1 MVSME
6 RKRIFNLAMWVLAL
20 LIINII
26 WSNVASNKA
35 SQQLNDQGFEFQEDR
50 DVSLQAVFGSDSE
63 LPVTITSEFVHRDDP
78 SRQANV
84 SWRLIDASGNVV
96 LNWVGSTNE
105 AVSIDAELPPGEYTL
120 NTTVEENIIAI
131 QYLDVAPFA
140 PIATMG
146 HILLSSLL
154 VVLAFGESI
163 VRTFITNRMEQSGGK
178 ENKPKEFRKARIGMP
193 EVEGVSEAD
202 DSPWRDPITL

>member
-1 MVSME
+1 ME
-6 RKRIFNLAMWVLAL
+6 RKRMFNLVMWVVAL

-26 WSNVASNKA
+26 WANVASNEA
-35 SQQLNDQGFEFQEDR
+35 SQQLNDRGFEFQEDR

-78 SRQANV
+78 SLQANV

-96 LNWVGSTNE
+96 LNWVGSTNDI
-105 AVSIDAELPPGEYTL
+105 ASIDAELPPGEYTL

-131 QYLDVAPFA
+131 QYLNVAPFA
-140 PIATMG
+140 PIASMG

-154 VVLAFGESI
+154 VVLAFGEST
-163 VRTFITNRMEQSGGK
+163 VRALVAKRLEQSDAK

-193 EVEGVSEAD
+193 EVEGVNEAD

>member
-1 MVSME
+1 ME
-6 RKRIFNLAMWVLAL
+6 RKRIFNLAMWVVAL

-26 WSNVASNKA
+26 WANVASNEA
-35 SQQLNDQGFEFQEDR
+35 SQQLNDRGFEFQEDR

-105 AVSIDAELPPGEYTL
+105 AALVDAELPPGEYTL
-120 NTTVEENIIAI
+120 NTTVEENVIAI
-131 QYLDVAPFA
+131 QYLNVAPFA

-146 HILLSSLL
+146 HVLLSTLL

-163 VRTFITNRMEQSGGK
+163 VRTFITNRLEQSGGK

-193 EVEGVSEAD
+193 EVEGVNEAD

>member
-1 MVSME
+1 ME
-6 RKRIFNLAMWVLAL
+6 RKRMFNLGMWVVAL

-26 WSNVASNKA
+26 WANVATNEA
-35 SQQLNDQGFEFQEDR
+35 SQQLNDRGFEFQEDR

-78 SRQANV
+78 SLQANV
-84 SWRLIDASGNVV
+84 SWRLIDDSGNVV
-96 LNWVGSTNE
+96 LNWVGSTNDV
-105 AVSIDAELPPGEYTL
+105 ASIDAELPPGEYTL

-131 QYLDVAPFA
+131 QYLNVAPFA
-140 PIATMG
+140 PIASMG

-154 VVLAFGESI
+154 VVLAFCEST
-163 VRTFITNRMEQSGGK
+163 VRALVAKRLEQSDAK
-178 ENKPKEFRKARIGMP
+178 DNKPKEFKKARIGMP
-193 EVEGVSEAD
+193 EVEGVNEAD

>member
-1 MVSME
+1 ME
-6 RKRIFNLAMWVLAL
+6 RKRIFNLAMWVVAL

-26 WSNVASNKA
+26 WANVASNEA
-35 SQQLNDQGFEFQEDR
+35 SQQLNDRGFEFQEDR

-84 SWRLIDASGNVV
+84 SWRLIDASGNIV

-105 AVSIDAELPPGEYTL
+105 AVSINAELPPGEYTL
-120 NTTVEENIIAI
+120 NTTVEESVIAI
-131 QYLDVAPFA
+131 QYLNVAPFA
-140 PIATMG
+140 PIATIG
-146 HILLSSLL
+146 HVLLSTLL

-163 VRTFITNRMEQSGGK
+163 VRTFITNRLEQSGGK

>member
-1 MVSME
+1 ME
-6 RKRIFNLAMWVLAL
+6 RKRIFNFAMWVLAL

-131 QYLDVAPFA
+131 QYLNVAPFA

>member
-1 MVSME
+1 ME
-6 RKRIFNLAMWVLAL
+6 RKRIFNLAMWVVAL

-26 WSNVASNKA
+26 WANVASNKA
-35 SQQLNDQGFEFQEDR
+35 SQQLNDRGFEFQEDR
-50 DVSLQAVFGSDSE
+50 DVLLQAVFGSDSE

-78 SRQANV
+78 TRQANV

-105 AVSIDAELPPGEYTL
+105 AASIDAELPPGKYTL
-120 NTTVEENIIAI
+120 NTTVEENVVAI
-131 QYLDVAPFA
+131 QYLNVAPFA

-163 VRTFITNRMEQSGGK
+163 VRTFIAKRIEQSGTK

>member
-1 MVSME
+1 ME
-6 RKRIFNLAMWVLAL
+6 RKRIFNFATWVVAL

-26 WSNVASNKA
+26 WANVASNKA
-35 SQQLNDQGFEFQEDR
+35 SQQLNDRGFEFQQDR

-96 LNWVGSTNE
+96 LNWVGSTNQ
-105 AVSIDAELPPGEYTL
+105 AASIDAELPPGEYTL

-131 QYLDVAPFA
+131 QYLNVAPFA
-140 PIATMG
+140 PIATVG
-146 HILLSSLL
+146 HILLSFLL

>member
-1 MVSME
+1 MIDME
-6 RKRIFNLAMWVLAL
+6 RKRMFNLVMWVVAL

-26 WSNVASNKA
+26 WANVASNEA
-35 SQQLNDQGFEFQEDR
+35 SQQLNDRGFEFQEDR

-78 SRQANV
+78 SLQANV

-96 LNWVGSTNE
+96 LNWVGSTNDI
-105 AVSIDAELPPGEYTL
+105 ASIDAELPPGEYTL

-131 QYLDVAPFA
+131 QYLNVAPFA
-140 PIATMG
+140 PIASMG

-154 VVLAFGESI
+154 VVLAFGEST
-163 VRTFITNRMEQSGGK
+163 VRALFAKRLEQSDAK

-193 EVEGVSEAD
+193 EVEGVNEAD

>member
-1 MVSME
+1 MATME
-6 RKRIFNLAMWVLAL
+6 RKRIFNLAMWVVAL

-26 WSNVASNKA
+26 WANVASNEA
-35 SQQLNDQGFEFQEDR
+35 SQQLNDRGFEFEEDR

-63 LPVTITSEFVHRDDP
+63 LPVTITSEFVHRDEP

-105 AVSIDAELPPGEYTL
+105 AVSIDANLPPGEYTL
-120 NTTVEENIIAI
+120 NTTIEENIIAI
-131 QYLDVAPFA
+131 QYLNVAPFA

-146 HILLSSLL
+146 HVLLSTLL

-163 VRTFITNRMEQSGGK
+163 VRTFIAKRMKQSGGK

-193 EVEGVSEAD
+193 EVEGVNDAD
-202 DSPWRDPITL
+202 ESPWRDPITL

>member
-1 MVSME
+1 ME
-6 RKRIFNLAMWVLAL
+6 RKRILNLAMWVVAL

-131 QYLDVAPFA
+131 QYLNVAPFA

-193 EVEGVSEAD
+193 EVEGVNEAD

>member
-1 MVSME
+1 ME
-6 RKRIFNLAMWVLAL
+6 RKRIFNLAMWVVAL

-26 WSNVASNKA
+26 WANVASNEA
-35 SQQLNDQGFEFQEDR
+35 SQQLNDRGFEFQDDR

-78 SRQANV
+78 SRQANA

-120 NTTVEENIIAI
+120 NTTVEENVIAI
-131 QYLDVAPFA
+131 QYLNVAPFA

>member
-1 MVSME
+1 MY
-6 RKRIFNLAMWVLAL
+6 KR
-20 LIINII
+20 
-26 WSNVASNKA
+26 
-35 SQQLNDQGFEFQEDR
+35 QQEDR

-63 LPVTITSEFVHRDDP
+63 LPVTITSEFFHRDDP

-96 LNWVGSTNE
+96 LNWAGSTNE
-105 AVSIDAELPPGEYTL
+105 AASIDAELPPGEYTL

-140 PIATMG
+140 PIAAVG
-146 HILLSSLL
+146 HLLLSSLL

-163 VRTFITNRMEQSGGK
+163 VRTFIAKRMEQSDTK

-193 EVEGVSEAD
+193 EVEGVNEGD

>member
-1 MVSME
+1 ME
-6 RKRIFNLAMWVLAL
+6 RKRIFNLAMWVVAL

-26 WSNVASNKA
+26 WANVASNEA
-35 SQQLNDQGFEFQEDR
+35 SQQLNDRGFEFQEDR
-50 DVSLQAVFGSDSE
+50 GVSLQAVFGSDSE

-105 AVSIDAELPPGEYTL
+105 AASIDAELLPGEYTL
-120 NTTVEENIIAI
+120 NTTVEENVIAI
-131 QYLDVAPFA
+131 QYLNVTPFA

-146 HILLSSLL
+146 HVLLSTLL

-163 VRTFITNRMEQSGGK
+163 VRTFITNRLEQSGGK

>member
-1 MVSME
+1 ME
-6 RKRIFNLAMWVLAL
+6 RKRIFNLAMWVVAL

-26 WSNVASNKA
+26 WANVASNEA
-35 SQQLNDQGFEFQEDR
+35 SQQLNDRGFEFEEDR

-78 SRQANV
+78 SRQADV

-105 AVSIDAELPPGEYTL
+105 AVSIDANLPPGEYTL
-120 NTTVEENIIAI
+120 NTTIEENIIAI
-131 QYLDVAPFA
+131 QYLNVAPFA

-146 HILLSSLL
+146 HVLLSTLL

-163 VRTFITNRMEQSGGK
+163 VRTFIAKRMKQSGGK

-193 EVEGVSEAD
+193 EVEGVNDAD
-202 DSPWRDPITL
+202 ESPWRDPITL

>member
-1 MVSME
+1 MTTME
-6 RKRIFNLAMWVLAL
+6 RKRIFNLAMWVVAL

-26 WSNVASNKA
+26 WANVASNEA
-35 SQQLNDQGFEFQEDR
+35 SQQLNDRGFEFQEDR

-78 SRQANV
+78 SRLANV

-105 AVSIDAELPPGEYTL
+105 VATIDAELPPGEYTL
-120 NTTVEENIIAI
+120 NTTVEENVIAI
-131 QYLDVAPFA
+131 QYLNVAPFA
-140 PIATMG
+140 PIATIG
-146 HILLSSLL
+146 HVLLSTLL

-163 VRTFITNRMEQSGGK
+163 VRTFITNRLEQSGGK

>member
-6 RKRIFNLAMWVLAL
+6 RKRIFNLAMWVVAL

-26 WSNVASNKA
+26 WANVASNEA
-35 SQQLNDQGFEFQEDR
+35 SQQLNDRGFEFQDDR

-131 QYLDVAPFA
+131 QYLNVAPFA

>member
-1 MVSME
+1 ME
-6 RKRIFNLAMWVLAL
+6 RKRIFNFAMWVVAL

-26 WSNVASNKA
+26 WANVASNKA
-35 SQQLNDQGFEFQEDR
+35 SQQLNDEGFEFQEDR

-131 QYLDVAPFA
+131 QYLNVAPFA

-146 HILLSSLL
+146 HVLLSSLL

>member
-1 MVSME
+1 ME
-6 RKRIFNLAMWVLAL
+6 RKRIFNLAMWVVAL

-26 WSNVASNKA
+26 WANVASNEA
-35 SQQLNDQGFEFQEDR
+35 SQQLNDRGFEFQEDR

-105 AVSIDAELPPGEYTL
+105 VATIDAELPPGEYTL
-120 NTTVEENIIAI
+120 NTTVEENVIAI
-131 QYLDVAPFA
+131 QYLNVAPFA
-140 PIATMG
+140 PIATIG
-146 HILLSSLL
+146 HVLLSTLL

-163 VRTFITNRMEQSGGK
+163 VRTFITNRLEQSGGK

>member
-1 MVSME
+1 ME
-6 RKRIFNLAMWVLAL
+6 RKRILNLAMWVVAL

-131 QYLDVAPFA
+131 QYLNVAPFA

-154 VVLAFGESI
+154 IVLAFGESI
-163 VRTFITNRMEQSGGK
+163 IRTFITNRMEQSGGK

>member
-1 MVSME
+1 ME

-50 DVSLQAVFGSDSE
+50 DVSLQAVFGSDTE

-131 QYLDVAPFA
+131 QYLNVAPFA

-163 VRTFITNRMEQSGGK
+163 VRTFITNRMEQSGGR

>member
-1 MVSME
+1 ME
-6 RKRIFNLAMWVLAL
+6 RKRIFNLAMWVVAL

-26 WSNVASNKA
+26 WANVASNKA

-120 NTTVEENIIAI
+120 NTTVEENVIAI
-131 QYLDVAPFA
+131 QYLNVAPFA

>member
-1 MVSME
+1 MTME
-6 RKRIFNLAMWVLAL
+6 RKRIFNLAMWVVAL

-26 WSNVASNKA
+26 WANVASNKA
-35 SQQLNDQGFEFQEDR
+35 SQQLNDRGFEFQEDR

-105 AVSIDAELPPGEYTL
+105 AASIDAELPPGEYTL

-131 QYLDVAPFA
+131 QYLNVAPFA

-146 HILLSSLL
+146 HILLSFLL
-154 VVLAFGESI
+154 IVLAFGESV
-163 VRTFITNRMEQSGGK
+163 VRTFITKRMEHSGRK

>member
-1 MVSME
+1 ME
-6 RKRIFNLAMWVLAL
+6 RKRILNLAMWVVAL

-131 QYLDVAPFA
+131 QYLNVAPFA
-140 PIATMG
+140 PIATTG

-163 VRTFITNRMEQSGGK
+163 VRTSITNRMEQSGGK

-193 EVEGVSEAD
+193 EVEGVNDAD

>member
-1 MVSME
+1 ME
-6 RKRIFNLAMWVLAL
+6 RKRIFNLAMWVVAL

-26 WSNVASNKA
+26 WANVASNKA
-35 SQQLNDQGFEFQEDR
+35 SQQLNDRGFEFQEDR
-50 DVSLQAVFGSDSE
+50 GVSLQAVFGSDSE

-105 AVSIDAELPPGEYTL
+105 AASINAELPPGEYTL
-120 NTTVEENIIAI
+120 NTTVEENVLAI
-131 QYLDVAPFA
+131 QYLNVAPFA

-146 HILLSSLL
+146 HVLLSFLL
-154 VVLAFGESI
+154 VAVAFGESI
-163 VRTFITNRMEQSGGK
+163 VRTFITNRLEQSGGK

>member
-1 MVSME
+1 ME
-6 RKRIFNLAMWVLAL
+6 RKRIFNLAMWVVAL

-26 WSNVASNKA
+26 WANVASNKA
-35 SQQLNDQGFEFQEDR
+35 SQQLNDRGFEFQEDR

-96 LNWVGSTNE
+96 LDWVGSTNE
-105 AVSIDAELPPGEYTL
+105 AASVDAELPPGEYTL

-163 VRTFITNRMEQSGGK
+163 VRTFITNRMEQSGEK

-202 DSPWRDPITL
+202 DSPRRDPITL

>member
-1 MVSME
+1 MVNME
-6 RKRIFNLAMWVLAL
+6 RKRIFNLAMWVVAL

-26 WSNVASNKA
+26 WANVASNKA
-35 SQQLNDQGFEFQEDR
+35 SQQLNDRGFEFQEDR

-105 AVSIDAELPPGEYTL
+105 AASVDAELPPGEYTL

-131 QYLDVAPFA
+131 QYLNVAPFA
-140 PIATMG
+140 PIATIG

>member
-1 MVSME
+1 MVNME
-6 RKRIFNLAMWVLAL
+6 RKRIFNFAMWVVAL

-26 WSNVASNKA
+26 WANVASNKA
-35 SQQLNDQGFEFQEDR
+35 SQQLNDRGFEFQEDR

-105 AVSIDAELPPGEYTL
+105 AASVDAELPPGEYTL

-131 QYLDVAPFA
+131 QYLNVAPFA

>member
-1 MVSME
+1 ME
-6 RKRIFNLAMWVLAL
+6 RKRIFNLAMWVVAL

-26 WSNVASNKA
+26 WANVASNKA
-35 SQQLNDQGFEFQEDR
+35 SQQLNDRGFEFQEDR

-120 NTTVEENIIAI
+120 NTTVEENVIAI
-131 QYLDVAPFA
+131 QYLNVAPFA

-146 HILLSSLL
+146 HVLLSTLL

-163 VRTFITNRMEQSGGK
+163 VRTFITNRLEQSGGK

>member
-1 MVSME
+1 ME
-6 RKRIFNLAMWVLAL
+6 RKRMFNLGMWVVAL

-26 WSNVASNKA
+26 WANVASNEA
-35 SQQLNDQGFEFQEDR
+35 TQQLNDRGFEFQEDR

-78 SRQANV
+78 SLQANV

-105 AVSIDAELPPGEYTL
+105 AASIDAELPPGEYTL

-131 QYLDVAPFA
+131 QYLNVAPFA
-140 PIATMG
+140 PIASMG

-154 VVLAFGESI
+154 VVLAFCEST
-163 VRTFITNRMEQSGGK
+163 VRALVAKRLEQSDAK
-178 ENKPKEFRKARIGMP
+178 ENKPKEFKKARIGMP

>member
-6 RKRIFNLAMWVLAL
+6 RRRIFNLAMWVVAL

-26 WSNVASNKA
+26 WANVASNKA

-84 SWRLIDASGNVV
+84 SWRLIDASGNEV

-131 QYLDVAPFA
+131 QYLNVAPFA

>member
-1 MVSME
+1 ME
-6 RKRIFNLAMWVLAL
+6 RKRMFNLVMWVVAL

-26 WSNVASNKA
+26 WANVASNEA
-35 SQQLNDQGFEFQEDR
+35 SQQLNDRGFEFQEDR

-78 SRQANV
+78 SLQANV

-96 LNWVGSTNE
+96 LNWVGSTNDI
-105 AVSIDAELPPGEYTL
+105 ASIDAELPPGEYTL

-131 QYLDVAPFA
+131 QYLNVAPFA
-140 PIATMG
+140 PIASMG

-154 VVLAFGESI
+154 VVLAFGEST
-163 VRTFITNRMEQSGGK
+163 VRAFVAKRLEQSDAK

-193 EVEGVSEAD
+193 EVEGVNEAD

>member
-1 MVSME
+1 
-6 RKRIFNLAMWVLAL
+6 
-20 LIINII
+20 
-26 WSNVASNKA
+26 
-35 SQQLNDQGFEFQEDR
+35 
-50 DVSLQAVFGSDSE
+50 VSLQAVFGSDSE

-105 AVSIDAELPPGEYTL
+105 AASVDAELPPGEYTL

-131 QYLDVAPFA
+131 QYLNVAPFA

-178 ENKPKEFRKARIGMP
+178 EHKPKEFRKARIGMP

>member
-1 MVSME
+1 MTTME
-6 RKRIFNLAMWVLAL
+6 RKRIFNLAMWVVAL

-26 WSNVASNKA
+26 WANVASNKA
-35 SQQLNDQGFEFQEDR
+35 SQQLNDRGFEFQEDR

-131 QYLDVAPFA
+131 QYLNVAPFA
-140 PIATMG
+140 PISTMG

-163 VRTFITNRMEQSGGK
+163 VRTFISNRMEQSGGK